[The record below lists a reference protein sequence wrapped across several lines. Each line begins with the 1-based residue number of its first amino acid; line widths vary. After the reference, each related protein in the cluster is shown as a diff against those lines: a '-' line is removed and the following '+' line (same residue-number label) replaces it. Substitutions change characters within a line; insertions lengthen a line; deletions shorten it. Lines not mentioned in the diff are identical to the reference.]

1 MPFFIFSQEDSV
13 VKGSV
18 FSIQNNL
25 PLENVNIVNLN
36 QVKGTISNLK
46 GEFVIRAAVN
56 DTLHFSFLGYKSIKV
71 RVTSDMIKFSGTKIG
86 LSELAYALEEVVVT
100 PYKLT
105 GILKIDAKYIPINTN
120 KQYSISGLNKGYE
133 VKSGGSVGRVLG
145 TIADPAGALYRLFG
159 SKPKELRK
167 LNKIKKE
174 EDVRSLLLTKY
185 DREMVSEM
193 LGINKVDLEE
203 MLRHCKYSEDFIKN
217 ANDLQFLDALTECY
231 DEFKLLKK

>member
-1 MPFFIFSQEDSV
+1 M
-13 VKGSV
+13 
-18 FSIQNNL
+18 
-25 PLENVNIVNLN
+25 N

-46 GEFVIRAAVN
+46 GEFTIRAVVN
-56 DTLHFSFLGYKSIKV
+56 DTLHFSFLGYKSVKI

-86 LSELAYALEEVVVT
+86 MSELAYALEEVIVT

-105 GILKIDAKYIPINTN
+105 GILEIDAKYIPVNTN

-133 VKSGGSVGRVLG
+133 VKGGGATGRVLS
-145 TIADPAGALYRLFG
+145 IISDPAGALYRLFG

-203 MLRHCKYSEDFIKN
+203 MLRHCKYSEDFIRDS
-217 ANDLQFLDALTECY
+217 NDLQFLDALTECY